1 MICIFP
7 LFILKKL
14 KKGFRIWYNTSNNL
28 SPLVSCDVTCLKW
41 RFPKIEQGPR
51 AIMVDVHSVR
61 LKMAKFL
68 TLPMCFF
75 TMGPHHSTLPILSP
89 IPLPFLPSNPLV
101 YGPPW
106 GPPHTNGPFHL
117 FNFLCLTFISFLLHC
132 PNLH

>member
-1 MICIFP
+1 MICIY
-7 LFILKKL
+7 IIIKIKNKKKL
-14 KKGFRIWYNTSNNL
+14 KKGFRKWYNTSNNL

-51 AIMVDVHSVR
+51 AIMVDVDSVR

-75 TMGPHHSTLPILSP
+75 TMGPHHSTLL
-89 IPLPFLPSNPLV
+89 LCYLLFLLSNPLV